1 MSGGRWGSWSWWSTF
16 FKRGV
21 MQCNRGIVI
30 FGGKGVQLVGLVN
43 FPKWGVV
50 WQQMRGGAESLQ
62 FWILIKISIH
72 SQTYCRPLKK
82 TLYVAKHFEL
92 SEKTPLDIWPIRWV
106 PFVWE
111 KVRKKLNDNGSFSSC
126 HCFQQ
131 RSIPRAGNSLKSNER
146 LLAIHSDR
154 SRKLS
159 DCERI
164 SQVAHDKWA
173 TVSEKN
179 VG

>member
-30 FGGKGVQLVGLVN
+30 FGGKGGQLVGLVN

-111 KVRKKLNDNGSFSSC
+111 KVRKNWMITVLSVVVTVSNSAPSPGLGI
-126 HCFQQ
+126 
-131 RSIPRAGNSLKSNER
+131 RSNQM
-146 LLAIHSDR
+146 
-154 SRKLS
+154 S
-159 DCERI
+159 DC
-164 SQVAHDKWA
+164 
-173 TVSEKN
+173 
-179 VG
+179 